1 MVRSGNARGRGKA
14 SAATVNVVARRAKEA
29 GAAGRITVE
38 TCRWCTSCTTAN
50 ALSAVGSGAVDLRAK
65 WTCGAD
71 ATAQGGAL
79 GRRGGESVEVETAV
93 ALLRASRCIAQTTR
107 HYTRTHEPV
116 THAHC
121 RRLAISFATKCTS
134 STHRPTIFASDVQV
148 K

>member
-93 ALLRASRCIAQTTR
+93 AVLRASRWLVRRLTR
-107 HYTRTHEPV
+107 AITPEDPTQ
-116 THAHC
+116 AHC
-121 RRLAISFATKCTS
+121 RRRTS
-134 STHRPTIFASDVQV
+134 SRRTKFMLLSH
-148 K
+148 